1 MATFKVAIIFCK
13 RGVLMEENKMGT
25 QPINKLLVS
34 MAVPIIISMLVQ
46 ALYNIV
52 DTMFVSKLG
61 QDALTALSLA
71 FPVQN
76 LLIAISVGTGVGM
89 NALLSR
95 SLGEKNFGRANAT
108 ANSGIFL
115 SFVSAFIVMI
125 FGFVAV
131 KPYFESFGSSKNV
144 IKLGTDYLS
153 ICMIASYGLFGQVIC
168 EKLLQSTGKTMLS
181 MAVQLSGAVINII
194 LDPILINGFWIF
206 PKMGV
211 IGAALATVIGQII
224 AMIVGLII
232 NCKYN
237 KEITLSLRG
246 VLKPDKEVIKRIYV
260 VGVPSICMASIG
272 SVMTVAMNQIM
283 RVFDAATA
291 ATGQAVFGIYFK
303 LQSFVFMPVFG
314 LNNGMVPIVAYNF
327 GAKKKERIKKTITLS
342 VIYACSMMAIGLLAF
357 QVFPEQLLRIFDT
370 GDDDMKKII
379 EIGIPML
386 RSISLSFILAGY
398 CIVAGSV
405 FQALGHGM
413 RSLVVS
419 VCRQLVVLI
428 PVAFLL
434 AVTTGNIG
442 VMWLSFPVAEI
453 CSLTMSILFMK
464 KTYKNEINV
473 L

>member
-1 MATFKVAIIFCK
+1 MSNT
-13 RGVLMEENKMGT
+13 RENRMGT
-25 QPINKLLVS
+25 QSINRLLLS
-34 MAVPIIISMLVQ
+34 MSIPMMISMLVQ

-95 SLGEKNFGRANAT
+95 SLGEKNFERANAT
-108 ANSGIFL
+108 ANNGIFL
-115 SFVSAFIVMI
+115 SFVSAFLVMLLGI
-125 FGFVAV
+125 FAV
-131 KPYFESFGSSKNV
+131 RPYFASFGSSKNV
-144 IKLGTDYLS
+144 IELGTDYLS

-181 MAVQLSGAVINII
+181 MVVQLSGAVINII
-194 LDPILINGFWIF
+194 LDPILINGFWIL

-211 IGAALATVIGQII
+211 TGAALATVIGQLI
-224 AMIVGLII
+224 AMVIGLFI

-237 KEITLSLRG
+237 KEITLSVKG
-246 VLKPDKEVIKRIYV
+246 VVKPDKEVIKRIYS

-272 SVMTVAMNQIM
+272 SVMTVLMNQIM
-283 RVFDAATA
+283 RVFDSATA

-327 GAKKKERIKKTITLS
+327 GAKNKDRIKKTVKLS
-342 VIYACSMMAIGLLAF
+342 VIYACSIMALGLLAF
-357 QVFPEQLLRIFDT
+357 QLFPEQLLRIFDT

-379 EIGIPML
+379 EIGVPML
-386 RSISLSFILAGY
+386 RSISLSFVLAGY

-405 FQALGHGM
+405 FQALGNGL
-413 RSLVVS
+413 RSLIVS
-419 VCRQLVVLI
+419 VCRQLVVLV

-434 AVTTGNIG
+434 AVATKNIG
-442 VMWLSFPVAEI
+442 AMWLSFPIAEI
-453 CSLTMSILFMK
+453 CSLTMSYLFMR
-464 KTYKNEINV
+464 KTYRDEINI

>member
-1 MATFKVAIIFCK
+1 MSNT
-13 RGVLMEENKMGT
+13 RENRMGT
-25 QPINKLLVS
+25 QSINSLLLS
-34 MAVPIIISMLVQ
+34 MSIPMMISMLVQ

-95 SLGEKNFGRANAT
+95 SLGEKNFERANAT
-108 ANSGIFL
+108 ANNGIFL
-115 SFVSAFIVMI
+115 SFVSAFLVMLLGI
-125 FGFVAV
+125 FAV
-131 KPYFESFGSSKNV
+131 RPYFSSFGSSRNV
-144 IKLGTDYLS
+144 IELGTDYLS

-168 EKLLQSTGKTMLS
+168 EKLLQSTGKTLLS

-194 LDPILINGFWIF
+194 LDPILINGFLII

-211 IGAALATVIGQII
+211 TGAALATVIGQIA
-224 AMIVGLII
+224 AMVIGLFI

-237 KEITLSLRG
+237 KEITLSVKG
-246 VLKPDKEVIKRIYV
+246 VVKPDKDVIKRIYS

-272 SVMTVAMNQIM
+272 SVMTVLMNQIM
-283 RVFDAATA
+283 RVFDSATA

-327 GAKKKERIKKTITLS
+327 GAKNKDRIKKTVKLS
-342 VIYACSMMAIGLLAF
+342 VIYACSIMALGLLAF
-357 QVFPEQLLRIFDT
+357 QIFPEQLLRIFDT

-379 EIGIPML
+379 EIGVPML
-386 RSISLSFILAGY
+386 RSISLSFVLAGY

-405 FQALGHGM
+405 FQALGNGL
-413 RSLVVS
+413 RSLIVS
-419 VCRQLVVLI
+419 VCRQLVVLV

-434 AVTTGNIG
+434 AVATKNIG
-442 VMWLSFPVAEI
+442 AMWLSFPIAEI
-453 CSLTMSILFMK
+453 CSLTMSYLFMR
-464 KTYKNEINV
+464 KTYRDEINV